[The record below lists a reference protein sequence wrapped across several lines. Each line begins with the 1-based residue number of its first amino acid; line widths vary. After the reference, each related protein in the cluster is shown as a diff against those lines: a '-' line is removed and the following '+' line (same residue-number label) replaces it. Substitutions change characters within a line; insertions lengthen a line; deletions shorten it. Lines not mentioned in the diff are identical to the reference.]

1 MVRAMFLTLILAVL
15 VASIAA
21 ATGPLQGTI
30 EARKV
35 VRKDTGREVFIPAS
49 EASPNDVIEYRLTY
63 ANSGEAAI
71 RNVSVTDPIPS
82 GTEYLSHTATRPEKG
97 AVAFSIDGGD
107 AYHAWPVRYQVT
119 LDDGSQEW
127 RDATPDMIT
136 HIRWTF
142 SGEFEPEME
151 ITLTYRAKVK

>member
-1 MVRAMFLTLILAVL
+1 MVRVMFLTSILAVL
-15 VASIAA
+15 VASIATA
-21 ATGPLQGTI
+21 NGPLQGTI

-35 VRKDTGREVFIPAS
+35 VRKDSGREVFIPAS

-63 ANSGEAAI
+63 ANSGEEAI
-71 RNVSVTDPIPS
+71 RNLSVTDPIPS
-82 GTEYLSHTATRPEKG
+82 GTEYLSHTATRPEEG
-97 AVAFSIDGGD
+97 AVEFSINGGD
-107 AYHAWPVRYQVT
+107 SYHVWPVRYQVT
-119 LDDGSQEW
+119 LEDGSQEW

>member
-1 MVRAMFLTLILAVL
+1 MVRAMILTSILAVL
-15 VASIAA
+15 VASIATA
-21 ATGPLQGTI
+21 NGPLQGSI

-82 GTEYLSHTATRPEKG
+82 GTEYMFNTATRPDKG
-97 AVAFSIDGGD
+97 AVEFSINGGD
-107 AYHAWPVRYQVT
+107 SYHAWPVRYQVT
-119 LDDGSQEW
+119 LDDGGKEW

-151 ITLTYRAKVK
+151 ITLSYRAKVK

>member
-1 MVRAMFLTLILAVL
+1 MFLTLLTAGF

-21 ATGPLQGTI
+21 ASGPLQGTV

-63 ANSGEAAI
+63 ANSGDAAV

-97 AVAFSIDGGD
+97 AVEFSIDGGES
-107 AYHAWPVRYQVT
+107 YHSWPVRYQVT
-119 LDDGSQEW
+119 LDDGSREW
-127 RDATPDMIT
+127 REATPDMIT

-142 SGEFEPEME
+142 SGEFEPDME
-151 ITLTYRAKVK
+151 ITLSYRAVVK